1 MTLSNGMK
9 NNFNLMRLIFAVA
22 VVFSHSFGMVGQAE
36 PNTWGLSFG
45 GAAVHGFFIVSGYLI
60 TGSFLRS
67 PSVGTFTAHRALR
80 VLPGLVVVLLVMQ
93 LAWLACDRFPLILHN
108 GPLWTLSW
116 EGVCYAAVAFFGALR
131 LLDKRSVPI
140 LFATAWIVYL
150 SNASSSNEA
159 VSIVVPMLMLFLGG
173 GFIAVMEDQISVPKL
188 AALSAPVL
196 AVLFIPGL
204 FQPIAD
210 GLRSLGF
217 AHGTPLSN
225 WQIHEIPYLLTLPF
239 VVVFAG
245 RYGPVIKDFKTD
257 ISYGVYIY
265 GWPTAVV
272 LGYVSYKHFTPITNP
287 LLHFAIVIPLVLV
300 LAFASW
306 FGIERPALS
315 LKRRIDKRASV
326 SARA

>member
-1 MTLSNGMK
+1 MK
-9 NNFNLMRLIFAVA
+9 NNFNLMRLIFSIG
-22 VVFSHSFGMVGQAE
+22 VVFSHSFGMVGRTD

-60 TGSFLRS
+60 TKSFARS
-67 PSVGTFTAHRALR
+67 PSVGLFVGHRALR
-80 VLPGLVVVLLVMQ
+80 VLPGLAVVLLVMH
-93 LAWLACDRFPLILHN
+93 LAWLACDRFPFILHN

-116 EGVCYAAVAFFGALR
+116 EGVCYGAVACFGALG
-131 LLDKRSVPI
+131 LLNERSAPA

-150 SNASSSNEA
+150 SNASSSTEA
-159 VSIVVPMLMLFLGG
+159 MSIVVPMLMLFLGG
-173 GFIAVMEDQISVPKL
+173 GFIAIMEHKISVYKL
-188 AALSAPVL
+188 AAFSAPVL
-196 AVLFIPGL
+196 ALLFIPGL
-204 FQPIAD
+204 FQPIVV
-210 GLRSLGF
+210 GLRGLGF
-217 AHGTPLSN
+217 AHGTSLSD

-239 VVVFAG
+239 MVVFAG
-245 RYGPVIKDFKTD
+245 RYAPVIKDFKTD

-272 LGYVSYKHFTPITNP
+272 VGYVSYKHFTPITNP